1 MITCNAYFA
10 KVPARA
16 VRCRVSAIDWQVLHA
31 VALHAD
37 TDGRAFPSMARIAVI
52 AGINRSNVPRA
63 IGRLEQSG
71 LMVRNRTRKPQWRVA
86 SQPLPAS
93 VRTDRECHQWD
104 DTPDEVLSADMTDA
118 AVRWLM
124 NRQPQ
129 RWRERKEVEISAR
142 LSTRS
147 PC

>member
-71 LMVRNRTRKPQWRVA
+71 LMVRNRTRKPSGGWQVNHY
-86 SQPLPAS
+86 QLLYEPIGD
-93 VRTDRECHQWD
+93 VING
-104 DTPDEVLSADMTDA
+104 MTLLTKCC
-118 AVRWLM
+118 R
-124 NRQPQ
+124 R
-129 RWRERKEVEISAR
+129 I
-142 LSTRS
+142 
-147 PC
+147 